1 MVEMKIVFRVD
12 ASGEVGYGHLSRCI
26 NLAEV
31 LRSRGNEVSFVC
43 RDDEAKSFRALED
56 RLFATVLLPNLAG
69 GEPVNQQEDAQ
80 QTIQALQGERPNWLI
95 VDSYTLDKNWE
106 QHLRPHVAKI
116 AVIEDLSDREH
127 DCDLLLDQNYS
138 ERSAESFE
146 KFVPN
151 TCELLLGPRF
161 ALIGEQFRKLRE
173 SKLKPTPELKRVF
186 VFCGGSDPQNL
197 TQQVID
203 EISCSELGNVAV
215 DVVVG
220 AQNKTFDRGAA
231 LKSNVNIEIH
241 DAGGEFARIM
251 GTADLAIGAGGTT
264 SWERMCLGIPSI
276 VVSIADNQN
285 SACEKLGRDGLINY
299 LGSQS
304 SLTLGAIRNAV
315 VEANSRIATLFDQI
329 ERGQMLVDARG
340 CERVAEVMC
349 PSDESKLAVRLAKPD
364 DCIEFFNWA
373 NDPAVREQSLST
385 TTIKWLDHKKWFSEK
400 ISFDTCE
407 MYVMEASGLPVGQ
420 VRFDLIG
427 DCAEID
433 YSLDKIARGRGWS
446 PTLLEKSIEAY
457 RRRQAISLRA
467 VVKRSNTS
475 SRAVFFKIGFEESEN
490 LMPPPKFQ
498 FSIAIISDEKSWIN
512 SYLRNFKFD
521 LFRSGYRLI
530 HVHKAE
536 ELIPAD
542 MCFYLSFS
550 RVVSTE
556 VLKKF
561 KNNLVVHESDLPHG
575 KGWSPL
581 TWQILEGK
589 NEITTVLFEAG
600 DQVDSGQ
607 VYLKNALKFDGSE
620 LVDELRDIQAAV
632 TIQLCHEF
640 INSYPDVLAGAVTQL
655 GDSTFYARR
664 SEMDSQLDPAKSL
677 QEQFNL
683 LRVADNSAYPAY
695 FEIDGNQYE
704 LWVKKKGV

>member
-1 MVEMKIVFRVD
+1 MKVVFRVD
-12 ASGEVGYGHLSRCI
+12 ASGEVGFGHLSRCI

-56 RLFATVLLPNLAG
+56 RLFATVLLPMLEV
-69 GEPVNQQEDAQ
+69 GEVVNQQEDAQ

-106 QHLRPHVAKI
+106 RLMRPHVAKI
-116 AVIEDLSDREH
+116 AVIEDLFDREH

-138 ERSAESFE
+138 ERSAGSFE

-173 SKLKPTPELKRVF
+173 LKLKPSPELKRVF

-315 VEANSRIATLFDQI
+315 VEANSRIAALFDQI
-329 ERGQMLVDARG
+329 ERGQMLVDGRG

-385 TTIKWLDHKKWFSEK
+385 TTIQWLDHKKWFSEK

-420 VRFDLIG
+420 VRFEKSEAV
-427 DCAEID
+427 AEIN
-433 YSLDKIARGRGWS
+433 YSLDKIIRNRRWDSAMLEMAIKSYCGRAAVS
-446 PTLLEKSIEAY
+446 LKEIVNAEKKKSH
-457 RRRQAISLRA
+457 S
-467 VVKRSNTS
+467 
-475 SRAVFFKIGFEESEN
+475 VFFKLGFNKNSFINPDPSASYSFAFASDLGSWFN
-490 LMPPPKFQ
+490 L
-498 FSIAIISDEKSWIN
+498 
-512 SYLRNFKFD
+512 YLREIKFD
-521 LFRSGYRLI
+521 LLKSGHSVS
-530 HVHKAE
+530 HVHE
-536 ELIPAD
+536 ERDLSSAD
-542 MCFYLSFS
+542 FCFYLSFS
-550 RVVSTE
+550 KVVSESTRNM
-556 VLKKF
+556 F
-561 KNNLVVHESDLPHG
+561 RHNFVVHSSDLPEG
-575 KGWSPL
+575 RGWSPL

-589 NEITTVLFEAG
+589 NEIPTVLFEASEK
-600 DQVDSGQ
+600 VDSGKI
-607 VYLKNALKFDGSE
+607 YLKQTIRFEGHE
-620 LVDELRDIQAAV
+620 LVDEMRDAQGRLIAKMVKNFVERHPESLVKGIEQSGKESYYPRRRPVDSKVDPDSSLRQI
-632 TIQLCHEF
+632 F
-640 INSYPDVLAGAVTQL
+640 
-655 GDSTFYARR
+655 
-664 SEMDSQLDPAKSL
+664 L
-677 QEQFNL
+677 Q
-683 LRVADNSAYPAY
+683 LRVADNDSYPVF
-695 FEIDGNQYE
+695 FELNDHTYE
-704 LWVKKKGV
+704 LRISKK